1 MSGGE
6 ARAALRGLL
15 RAVGRRTGSED
26 LRGEVLA
33 EFRRHAGEADAG
45 RVRALLGAARD
56 YEALVEGVNGHKE
69 ILLSYNIS
77 VDRRDRQ
84 KDKVARTARRVGLEV
99 PEGP

>member
-1 MSGGE
+1 MGAHSSDPP
-6 ARAALRGLL
+6 
-15 RAVGRRTGSED
+15 GRPPP
-26 LRGEVLA
+26 
-33 EFRRHAGEADAG
+33 DAG

>member
-1 MSGGE
+1 MLTSVWVQV
-6 ARAALRGLL
+6 ALYHPGFL
-15 RAVGRRTGSED
+15 RI
-26 LRGEVLA
+26 
-33 EFRRHAGEADAG
+33 
-45 RVRALLGAARD
+45 AARD